1 MHSEVLLKVNNKKSI
16 EDVEKALLLFASLSI
31 TRREKGSSGWYL
43 YIAGTQNDLREFR
56 SIEIGKKAKVKNEKG
71 DFYSPAQS
79 MSGWAR
85 SVTPLP
91 NRANGGGAFSNLKK

>member
-1 MHSEVLLKVNNKKSI
+1 MNSEILLKVSNKKSI
-16 EDVEKALLLFASLSI
+16 TEVENSLLLFPSLSI

-43 YIAGTQNDLREFR
+43 YIVGTQNELREFR
-56 SIEIGKKAKVKNEKG
+56 CMEIGKKAKVKNEKG
-71 DFYSPAQS
+71 EFYSPAQS

-91 NRANGGGAFSNLKK
+91 SRANHGGAFSNLKK